1 MEKEIASLYD
11 WVEYKLRRAE
21 VEAAMGC
28 LRAAEAWRRN
38 AAHVAQFWL
47 RETRLNV
54 FDGWKELKPD
64 LRERYEF
71 LMRTAGYPLPT
82 PRRRVEVMDEWA

>member
-82 PRRRVEVMDEWA
+82 PRRREEVIEWA